1 MYFYL
6 HLYLLVFVFALRYIG
21 SSSAL
26 ILCVTPNG
34 TLILRCNLKRIL
46 LVFVFRLRFIF
57 VFVIVFV
64 FEFVSSFVFVFVFA
78 WCYLGLNRIIGCN
91 LAPNIC
97 AIAWKA
103 SRFRCNLIKFKL
115 NHPKREGCPWWG
127 DSQIRQDIFDIGMD
141 FLDKVASDSLV
152 IFGSSYRLLHEIRC
166 NSKIRLRTIGQSY
179 ESSDIS
185 SGLL

>member
-57 VFVIVFV
+57 VFVI
-64 FEFVSSFVFVFVFA
+64 
-78 WCYLGLNRIIGCN
+78 
-91 LAPNIC
+91 
-97 AIAWKA
+97 AWKA

-127 DSQIRQDIFDIGMD
+127 DSQIRQDIFNIGMD